1 MKGNVA
7 SVCFRMDTFTFCAA
21 TWKLCTLAARP
32 QRSFTE
38 RMNHGSHVGI
48 FFYLQIYLKL
58 FGKLLDLHRLNESHV
73 KVKTWFFTKLLCL
86 NGYMMTNDTFPSFC
100 RLLFQIH
107 EPSEI
112 SNVSIL
118 PAVHGG
124 EPGTN
129 RAAVE
134 GDVWHVAA
142 FAQMTT
148 PLLII
153 GVKIDK
159 LKGGY

>member
-1 MKGNVA
+1 MKGNIA
-7 SVCFRMDTFTFCAA
+7 STSFRMDTFIFCVA

-38 RMNHGSHVGI
+38 RLDHGSRVGMF
-48 FFYLQIYLKL
+48 FFYSD
-58 FGKLLDLHRLNESHV
+58 LLEADR
-73 KVKTWFFTKLLCL
+73 KVTRPSSSEWKPRKGWNLIIHKV